1 MFLSRVVGWLAVEMN
16 NANERKQRNEIRTCI
31 IYWTAKTE
39 KEREWFFLKG
49 RFSPCFLNWQFWWV
63 KKAAFFVFPLSFF
76 YMSFVESCLYIS
88 HRFPYVIIGLAG
100 RSMKHNEDTTFYLP
114 HHQHSSFLT
123 HIENRAITSPFFNIK
138 RALKAG
144 HVLRFPFV
152 FIITLTYFSLCF
164 LSFFDTVISYI
175 HK

>member
-1 MFLSRVVGWLAVEMN
+1 M
-16 NANERKQRNEIRTCI
+16 I
-31 IYWTAKTE
+31 
-39 KEREWFFLKG
+39 FLKG

-76 YMSFVESCLYIS
+76 LYVVRRVVSSYFTPIS
-88 HRFPYVIIGLAG
+88 LCHYWSGW
-100 RSMKHNEDTTFYLP
+100 SMKHNEDTTFYLP

-175 HK
+175 HNKTPVYSWQQTRRKAVSQEPHPFQFIGF